1 MPGPAFSSSHLSPP
15 RNPVSSHNRSLTY
28 LLGLSFMDAHTE
40 AQKYLAQSHMAGG
53 AELGLAQ
60 GWSNSGA

>member
-1 MPGPAFSSSHLSPP
+1 
-15 RNPVSSHNRSLTY
+15 
-28 LLGLSFMDAHTE
+28 MDAHTE
-40 AQKYLAQSHMAGG
+40 AQKYLGQSHMAGG